1 MSEAIA
7 RHRPEVIVVNCGN
20 AQAVG
25 LGKLIMDAADVLEV
39 HKAAPSATIVGTHME
54 AVNRCILTRSA
65 LRTFAEQ
72 EGFSEILAD
81 LARQGGFPDRPYQR
95 VKDFMSAVALAAA
108 GYGVVL
114 APDSILSLSPP
125 GITYRRIAGFDRDVK
140 LALAFR
146 TRGNPPA
153 VEALIGKVRAG

>member
-1 MSEAIA
+1 MPPEFLRVIGAVFSHPSTKPLYLAADTIWYGKVSEAIA

-72 EGFSEILAD
+72 EGFSEKLLLPAD
-81 LARQGGFPDRPYQR
+81 GETIVF
-95 VKDFMSAVALAAA
+95 
-108 GYGVVL
+108 
-114 APDSILSLSPP
+114 
-125 GITYRRIAGFDRDVK
+125 
-140 LALAFR
+140 
-146 TRGNPPA
+146 
-153 VEALIGKVRAG
+153 